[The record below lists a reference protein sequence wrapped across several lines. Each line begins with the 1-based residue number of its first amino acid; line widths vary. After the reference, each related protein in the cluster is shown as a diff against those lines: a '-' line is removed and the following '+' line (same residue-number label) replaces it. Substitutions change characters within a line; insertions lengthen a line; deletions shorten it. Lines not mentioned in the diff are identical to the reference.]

1 MFAARTRAVESTLL
15 LTIATIAGLIV
26 LSAFFS
32 GSETALTAASRP
44 RLHHL
49 EREGNR
55 RARLVNR
62 LNERRERLIGVLLLG
77 NNAVNVFASVLAT
90 SALIGLFGETGIV
103 YATIG
108 MTLVVLIF
116 AEVLPKTYALGRPD
130 EVALAVAPVMR
141 VFVFVLS
148 PVIMAVQSV
157 VRVTFRM
164 FGVDFEAGADS
175 AAAEE
180 ELRGAIDLH
189 AREGGGV
196 KHERDMLGSILDL
209 ADVEVREV
217 MVHRKNMVAI
227 DADAQP
233 SDILDDVIRS
243 PFTRFPVWRG
253 EPDTIIGVLHAKD
266 LLGALGAHPD
276 DPGRIDVASMASEP
290 WFIPDTTTLHQQL
303 QAFRRRRAHF
313 ALVIDEYGALMGLVT
328 LEDIL
333 EEIVGE
339 ISDEHDIIFSGVKA
353 NADGSYTMSGSVTI
367 RDLNREFEWDLPDE
381 EATTIAGLVIH
392 EAQQIPQLG
401 QSFVFYGFRFEVLAR
416 QRNQVTSLRLMPPPG
431 DAIHDAG

>member
-1 MFAARTRAVESTLL
+1 VESTLL
-15 LTIATIAGLIV
+15 LTIVSIAGLIV

-62 LNERRERLIGVLLLG
+62 LNERRERLIGALLLG
-77 NNAVNVFASVLAT
+77 NNAVNIFASVLAT
-90 SALIGLFGETGIV
+90 SALIGLFGETGVV
-103 YATIG
+103 YATVG

-116 AEVLPKTYALGRPD
+116 AEVLPKTYALGRSD

-148 PVIMAVQSV
+148 PVTRTVQLV
-157 VRVTFRM
+157 VRGMFRV
-164 FGVDFEAGADS
+164 FGVDIAAGADS

-189 AREGGGV
+189 ARTGGVV

-209 ADVEVREV
+209 SEVEVREV
-217 MVHRKNMVAI
+217 MVHRKSMVAI
-227 DADAQP
+227 DADARP
-233 SDILDDVIRS
+233 SDILDNVIRS

-266 LLGALGAHPD
+266 LLGALGAHMD
-276 DPGRIDVASMASEP
+276 DPDRIDVAAMASEP

-303 QAFRRRRAHF
+303 QAFRRRRAHI

-339 ISDEHDIIFSGVKA
+339 ISDEHDVIFSGVKA
-353 NADGSYTMSGSVTI
+353 NADGSYTVNGTVTI

-401 QSFVFYGFRFEVLAR
+401 QTFVFYGFRFEVLAR
-416 QRNQVTSLRLMPPPG
+416 QRNQVTSIRLTPPSG
-431 DAIHDAG
+431 GADHDAG